1 MKRLAWLLLFSLSAQ
16 AELNVCPRMPVATA
30 TSHNWVSAI
39 TAGGATTLSQPAF
52 TDVSGSVA
60 ASQMP
65 ALTGDVT
72 TSAGAVATTIGANKV
87 ANSQLAQMS
96 ANTIKC
102 NNTAG
107 TANALDCTTSQVN
120 TLLGALSNPMTTG
133 GDVIY
138 GGSSG
143 TPTRLANGTVGQ
155 HIQSAGGT
163 SAPTWALN
171 QVTVGSAQT
180 SDGTSGSTS
189 YANPTNQPVV
199 TFTATA
205 TAKYRIYAAF
215 PTFDAVAGSI
225 DCFKV
230 NNSSGS
236 ATVTYNQEMCYDTT
250 SSGLRTPI
258 SIFMVASLTSGT
270 SYTFGIQCKTSGGTC
285 RLNSAI
291 IGGGTALVA
300 EQIE

>member
-1 MKRLAWLLLFSLSAQ
+1 MKRLAWLLLFSLSARAQ
-16 AELNVCPRMPVATA
+16 LNVCPRMPVATA

-72 TSAGAVATTIGANKV
+72 TSAGAVATTIGVNKV
-87 ANSQLAQMS
+87 ANSQLAQMA
-96 ANTIKC
+96 ANSIKC
-102 NNTAG
+102 NNTG
-107 TANALDCTTSQVN
+107 STANALDCTTSQVN
-120 TLLGALSNPMTTG
+120 TLLGTLSNPMTTG
-133 GDVIY
+133 ADIIY

-155 HIQSAGGT
+155 HLQSAGGT

-171 QVTVGSAQT
+171 QVVVGAAQT
-180 SDGTSGSTS
+180 SNGSSGSTS
-189 YANPTNQPVV
+189 YANPTNQPTV
-199 TFTATA
+199 TFTATS
-205 TAKYRIYAAF
+205 TGKYRIYANF
-215 PTFDAVAGSI
+215 QVFDAAASST
-225 DCFKV
+225 DCFKI

-236 ATVTYNQEMCYDTT
+236 ATITYNAEMCYDTT
-250 SSGLRTPI
+250 VAGSRTPMAP
-258 SIFMVASLTSGT
+258 FMIASLTATT
-270 SYTFGIQCKTSGGTC
+270 SYTFNIQCKTTAGTC
-285 RLNSAI
+285 LINSAI
-291 IGGGTALVA
+291 TAGGTAVVA